1 MTDEILN
8 NEPNEPAYCLEIAD
22 DGVFLTVHPNSMEFA
37 SLLNIITEE
46 INVRDIEEVDFAE
59 VQKACWNKL
68 KKHKIAPSQQESKKD
83 GVVIIDI
90 SEDEM
95 EAVCTLYPPL
105 GDGKPV
111 TREQLQ
117 RILDSKN
124 IIYGIDEEKINEITS
139 SGKAVRSCV
148 IAKGL
153 QIKKGKDA
161 SIQFNSS
168 ITEDNPK
175 PKVLDDGRVD
185 YYDLGLIHNVV
196 KGEVIA
202 RKIPAVPGSNGV
214 TVTGKLLKPPPP
226 KDIPLPRGKNTVVS
240 DDGLKLMANTSG
252 HVEIRSGR
260 ICVFPVYV
268 VPGDVDFSTGNI
280 DFIGSVQVMGSVR
293 NGFSVKAEG
302 NVEIMGRLEGGYI
315 NAGGNIV
322 VKEGIVGQ
330 GKGNIKAGG
339 SVYARFLEN
348 AQVDAGKDVLVG
360 DTIMHSTVRAGGRII
375 VSGKKGKIVGGLC
388 FAGLEIEAKVVGSIM
403 EVATELEIGISSQ
416 DLNKLQLLFE
426 KENKI
431 KEQLQKIN
439 SIFGIYNN
447 VKTPDQRRKS
457 QGLEYDEQIAAK
469 EDLLGQLE
477 VLQKEKQKIL
487 AKLRLPD
494 RGKVKIKDRVYPGVT
509 IRFGTICHAVRDV
522 TRYVCYYKQGDEIK
536 KAPYA

>member
-1 MTDEILN
+1 MTDEI
-8 NEPNEPAYCLEIAD
+8 NEHNEPAYCLEIED
-22 DGVFLTVHPNSMEFA
+22 DGVFLTVYPTSAIFA
-37 SLLNIITEE
+37 TLLNIIKEE
-46 INVRDIEEVDFAE
+46 INIRALEEVDFAE

-117 RILDSKN
+117 KILESKN
-124 IIYGIDEEKINEITS
+124 VIYGIDEEKINEIIR
-139 SGKAVRSCV
+139 SGKAVRSCI
-148 IAKGL
+148 IAQGL
-153 QIKKGKDA
+153 PMQRGKDA
-161 SIQFNSS
+161 SIEYNSS
-168 ITEDNPK
+168 ITEDNLK
-175 PKVLDDGRVD
+175 PKVLDNGRVD
-185 YYDLGLIHNVV
+185 YYDLGLIHNVD

-202 RKIPAVPGSNGV
+202 RKIPAVAGSNGV
-214 TVTGKLLKPPPP
+214 TVTGKLIKPPPP

-240 DDGLKLMANTSG
+240 DDGLTLMANISG

-280 DFIGSVQVMGSVR
+280 DFIGSVQVLGSVR
-293 NGFSVKAEG
+293 NGFSVNAAG
-302 NVEIMGRLEGGYI
+302 NVEIMGRLEGGFI
-315 NAGGNIV
+315 NTGGNIV

-330 GKGNIKAGG
+330 GRGNIKAVG

-348 AQVDAGKDVLVG
+348 AYVEAGKDVLIG
-360 DTIMHSTVRAGGRII
+360 DSIVHSTVRAGGRII
-375 VSGKKGKIVGGLC
+375 VNGKKGKIVGGLC
-388 FAGLEIEAKVVGSIM
+388 FAGLEIEAKVVGSMM

-416 DLNKLQLLFE
+416 DLNKLQFLSK
-426 KENKI
+426 KENEI
-431 KEQLQKIN
+431 REQLQKIN
-439 SIFGIYNN
+439 SNFRSLYN
-447 VKTPDQRRKS
+447 VKGSDQRIIL
-457 QGLEYDEQIAAK
+457 QGIDYDEQITTR
-469 EDLLGQLE
+469 EHLLHQLE
-477 VLQKEKQKIL
+477 VLQEQKQKIL

-494 RGKVKIKDRVYPGVT
+494 RGKVKIKDCVFPGVT
-509 IRFGTICHAVRDV
+509 IKFGTICYTVRDE

-536 KAPYA
+536 TAPYA